1 MWELEYEYDLF
12 FKLFFFF
19 NYLQYLV
26 ERKATKCADYFE
38 DISAF
43 NTLKAFVPF
52 C

>member
-1 MWELEYEYDLF
+1 MNMIYSLNYSF
-12 FKLFFFF
+12 FL